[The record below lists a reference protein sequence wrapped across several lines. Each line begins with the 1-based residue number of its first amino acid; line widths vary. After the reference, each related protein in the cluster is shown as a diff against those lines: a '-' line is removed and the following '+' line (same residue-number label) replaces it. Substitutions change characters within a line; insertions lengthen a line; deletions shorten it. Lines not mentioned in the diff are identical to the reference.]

1 MANTSTIGD
10 FSSAAAAAADVAAAA
25 AAADSAAAA
34 AAVTAASADVAAAA
48 SAATEDTAAADAA
61 AAIVGAAAGN
71 QAVWK
76 RPNMRGSKCSING
89 YVRLGIVKT
98 IIVELSSVG
107 EDTIRE
113 FRESCLGHFIREE
126 WGGFVSNAAL
136 HALFSNEVVRP
147 DAQADEFWFRI
158 GRRLIRFSRFEYALV
173 TGMRFGDSDFDIH
186 GDDVHIEGSV
196 YDRYPILSSGGQML
210 DRIRD
215 RFATGY
221 FRQQSGDALKVA
233 KVLCVSYLLFGFDG
247 GKHIADR
254 WLWTLVE
261 DHTRWESFPWG
272 GYSYQ
277 ILVTYLR
284 EIPIEVPAGLD
295 PSYHFYGNIYAIMI
309 WACEAIPSLGSKCGN
324 ILGASFIQRPRCTR
338 WKLKKLCPVSFTT
351 FFDDQIDCFEVLV
364 PTPEEEEEPYMM
376 SISDEASERVQ
387 YIHRMPL
394 FKKGVVGR
402 GKGKGKGK
410 GRARDGD
417 SSGRERIVRQR
428 TSGPVISDSPYVI
441 AGRESSVEPHEH
453 VHTDPQRRS
462 SPIRGSH
469 QTASSSAR
477 GTEETAH
484 ITDLDTLFTQ
494 LRQYVDS
501 TAQQIYRYIDTTA
514 QETRRHI
521 DTTAEETRRRM
532 EELFATTQWPFR
544 DIGEFMS
551 SSPHDGSVPTGPRVA
566 QTESIPTADVQGL
579 DHRSLVTTVTPSI
592 IPPPPSLDH
601 QSSVPTVTP
610 SVIPAE
616 MLVTA
621 PEIVPKTRPSP
632 SSADLIPIAF
642 DYATVASRA
651 DTYYSPRM
659 QYRSYRPHSPYS
671 STVVRKRKDL
681 DEEAYCRWLDSDE
694 SVNVGAACGA
704 SASWF
709 LMLQDGSKLID
720 AEHLDAYMGILQF
733 DPAFVGVRWLDDWAH
748 QTVLVHTSFLATC
761 INVWNNRKRRKGS
774 SMIDSDDLTF
784 LVNHVHGLRPFWGD
798 HRPWWELREVLTIWN
813 TSPKSSSGHW
823 VLLRIHLE
831 ESIICMHDSLA
842 KEEQKTWLNL
852 RGRQATGLSRLIP
865 IVLREAG
872 FYERRLDITPVDSF
886 RVVAAIKD
894 EHYIQDDATSCGA
907 FAIRTLESLIQGSFS
922 HGKTETDIYAFRGRM
937 ARAIWR
943 FSDDADSV
951 VCDLTSLFIPVDDV
965 D

>member
-261 DHTRWESFPWG
+261 DQTRWESFPWG

-284 EIPIEVPAGLD
+284 EIPIEVPTGLD

-338 WKLKKLCPVSFTT
+338 WKLKKLGPVSFTT
-351 FFDDQIDCFEVLV
+351 FFDDQ
-364 PTPEEEEEPYMM
+364 EEEDP
-376 SISDEASERVQ
+376 
-387 YIHRMPL
+387 
-394 FKKGVVGR
+394 
-402 GKGKGKGK
+402 
-410 GRARDGD
+410 ARDGN

-813 TSPKSSSGHW
+813 TSPESSSGHW

-852 RGRQATGLSRLIP
+852 RGRQATRLSRLIP
-865 IVLREAG
+865 IVLRETG

-907 FAIRTLESLIQGSFS
+907 FAIRTLESLIQESFS

>member
-1 MANTSTIGD
+1 MANTSTIDD
-10 FSSAAAAAADVAAAA
+10 FSSAAAAAADTAAAA

-34 AAVTAASADVAAAA
+34 AAVTAASADAVAAA

-215 RFATGY
+215 RFATGD

-261 DHTRWESFPWG
+261 DQTRWESFPWG
-272 GYSYQ
+272 
-277 ILVTYLR
+277 I
-284 EIPIEVPAGLD
+284 
-295 PSYHFYGNIYAIMI
+295 FI

-338 WKLKKLCPVSFTT
+338 WKLKKLGPVAFTT

-376 SISDEASERVQ
+376 SIYDEASERVQ
-387 YIHRMPL
+387 YTHRMPL

-417 SSGRERIVRQR
+417 SSGREGIVRQR
-428 TSGPVISDSPYVI
+428 TSGPVLSDSPYVI

-501 TAQQIYRYIDTTA
+501 TSQQIYRYIDTTA

-521 DTTAEETRRRM
+521 DTTTEETRRR
-532 EELFATTQWPFR
+532 
-544 DIGEFMS
+544 
-551 SSPHDGSVPTGPRVA
+551 PRVA

-621 PEIVPKTRPSP
+621 PEIVPKTRPSS

-651 DTYYSPRM
+651 DTYYSHRM
-659 QYRSYRPHSPYS
+659 QYRSYRPHSPFS

-681 DEEAYCRWLDSDE
+681 DEEAYCRWLDSDD
-694 SVNVGAACGA
+694 VNVGAACGA

-784 LVNHVHGLRPFWGD
+784 LVNHVHGLRPFWSD
-798 HRPWWELREVLTIWN
+798 HRPWWELRGVLTIWN
-813 TSPKSSSGHW
+813 TSPESSSGHW

-831 ESIICMHDSLA
+831 DSIICMHDSLA
-842 KEEQKTWLNL
+842 KEEQKAWLNL
-852 RGRQATGLSRLIP
+852 RGRQSTGLSRLIP
-865 IVLREAG
+865 IILREAG
-872 FYERRLDITPVDSF
+872 FYERRLDITPIESF

>member
-1 MANTSTIGD
+1 MANTSTIDD
-10 FSSAAAAAADVAAAA
+10 FSSAAAAAADAAAA

-34 AAVTAASADVAAAA
+34 AAVTADSADATAAAA
-48 SAATEDTAAADAA
+48 SAATEDT
-61 AAIVGAAAGN
+61 AAAGN

-76 RPNMRGSKCSING
+76 RPNMRGSKCSVNG

-136 HALFSNEVVRP
+136 HALFSKEVVRP

-233 KVLCVSYLLFGFDG
+233 KLSM
-247 GKHIADR
+247 
-254 WLWTLVE
+254 
-261 DHTRWESFPWG
+261 G

-309 WACEAIPSLGSKCGN
+309 WACE
-324 ILGASFIQRPRCTR
+324 
-338 WKLKKLCPVSFTT
+338 
-351 FFDDQIDCFEVLV
+351 IDCFEVLV

-376 SISDEASERVQ
+376 SICDEASERVQ
-387 YIHRMPL
+387 YTHRMPL

-532 EELFATTQWPFR
+532 EELFAMTQWPFR

-659 QYRSYRPHSPYS
+659 QYRSCRPHSLFS

-704 SASWF
+704 SASWV

-733 DPAFVGVRWLDDWAH
+733 DPAFVGVRWLDDWAR
-748 QTVLVHTSFLATC
+748 QTVLVHTSFLTTC

-813 TSPKSSSGHW
+813 TSPESSSGHW

-831 ESIICMHDSLA
+831 DSIICMHDSLA
-842 KEEQKTWLNL
+842 KEEQKAWLNL
-852 RGRQATGLSRLIP
+852 RGRQSTGLSRLIP
-865 IVLREAG
+865 IILREAG

-937 ARAIWR
+937 ARVIWR

-951 VCDLTSLFIPVDDV
+951 VCDLTSLFIHVDDV

>member
-1 MANTSTIGD
+1 MANTSTIDD
-10 FSSAAAAAADVAAAA
+10 FSSAAASAADAS
-25 AAADSAAAA
+25 AADATDA
-34 AAVTAASADVAAAA
+34 AAVTAASADAADAA
-48 SAATEDTAAADAA
+48 SADAEDTAVADAA
-61 AAIVGAAAGN
+61 AAIVGVAAGN
-71 QAVWK
+71 RAVWK

-233 KVLCVSYLLFGFDG
+233 KVLCVCYLLFGFDG

-261 DHTRWESFPWG
+261 DQTRWESFPWG
-272 GYSYQ
+272 GY
-277 ILVTYLR
+277 
-284 EIPIEVPAGLD
+284 
-295 PSYHFYGNIYAIMI
+295 SYHFYGNIYAIMI
-309 WACEAIPSLGSKCGN
+309 WACEAIPSLDSKCGN

-338 WKLKKLCPVSFTT
+338 WKLKKLGPVAFTT
-351 FFDDQIDCFEVLV
+351 FFDDQMDCYEVLV

-376 SISDEASERVQ
+376 SICDEASEHVQ
-387 YIHRMPL
+387 YTHRMPL

-453 VHTDPQRRS
+453 VHTDAQRKS

-484 ITDLDTLFTQ
+484 IIDLDTLFTQ

-521 DTTAEETRRRM
+521 DTTAKYI
-532 EELFATTQWPFR
+532 
-544 DIGEFMS
+544 DEFMS
-551 SSPHDGSVPTGPRVA
+551 SSPHDGSVPTGPRFA
-566 QTESIPTADVQGL
+566 QTEIIPTADVQGL

-610 SVIPAE
+610 SVIPIE

-621 PEIVPKTRPSP
+621 PEIVPKSRPSS

-642 DYATVASRA
+642 DYAIVASRA
-651 DTYYSPRM
+651 DTYYSPRL
-659 QYRSYRPHSPYS
+659 QYRSYRPHSPFS
-671 STVVRKRKDL
+671 NTVVRKRKDL

-704 SASWF
+704 SVSWF
-709 LMLQDGSKLID
+709 LMIQDGSKLID
-720 AEHLDAYMGILQF
+720 AETL
-733 DPAFVGVRWLDDWAH
+733 
-748 QTVLVHTSFLATC
+748 LVHTSFLATC

-774 SMIDSDDLTF
+774 SIIDSDDLAF
-784 LVNHVHGLRPFWGD
+784 LVSHVHGLRPFWGD

-813 TSPKSSSGHW
+813 TSPESSSGHW

-831 ESIICMHDSLA
+831 ESVICMHDSLA
-842 KEEQKTWLNL
+842 QEQKAWLKL
-852 RGRQATGLSRLIP
+852 RDRQSTGLSHLIP
-865 IVLREAG
+865 IILREAG
-872 FYERRLDITPVDSF
+872 FYERRLDITPVESF
-886 RVVAAIKD
+886 RVVVAKKN
-894 EHYIQDDATSCGA
+894 ECYIQDDATSCGA

-943 FSDDADSV
+943 FSDDDDSV
-951 VCDLTSLFIPVDDV
+951 VCDLTSLFILVDDLN
-965 D
+965 

>member
-34 AAVTAASADVAAAA
+34 AAVTAASADAAAAA

-71 QAVWK
+71 Q
-76 RPNMRGSKCSING
+76 C
-89 YVRLGIVKT
+89 
-98 IIVELSSVG
+98 

-147 DAQADEFWFRI
+147 DAQTDEFWFRI
-158 GRRLIRFSRFEYALV
+158 GHRLIRFSRFEYALV

-233 KVLCVSYLLFGFDG
+233 KVLCVSYLLFGPDSLG
-247 GKHIADR
+247 E
-254 WLWTLVE
+254 L
-261 DHTRWESFPWG
+261 SMG

-338 WKLKKLCPVSFTT
+338 WKLKKLGPVSFTT

-364 PTPEEEEEPYMM
+364 STPEEEEEPYMM

-601 QSSVPTVTP
+601 QSSFPTVTP

-632 SSADLIPIAF
+632 SSADLTPIAF

-733 DPAFVGVRWLDDWAH
+733 DPAFVGVRWLDVWAH

-813 TSPKSSSGHW
+813 TSPESSSGHW

-842 KEEQKTWLNL
+842 KEEQKSWLNL

>member
-1 MANTSTIGD
+1 MANTSTIDD

-25 AAADSAAAA
+25 AAADAAAA
-34 AAVTAASADVAAAA
+34 TAASAD
-48 SAATEDTAAADAA
+48 AAADAA
-61 AAIVGAAAGN
+61 DAATAIVGAATGN

-76 RPNMRGSKCSING
+76 RPNMRGSKCPING
-89 YVRLGIVKT
+89 YVRLGIVTT

-126 WGGFVSNAAL
+126 WGGFVSNVAL

-158 GRRLIRFSRFEYALV
+158 GRRLIRFSRLEYALV

-233 KVLCVSYLLFGFDG
+233 KVGPDSMGELSM
-247 GKHIADR
+247 
-254 WLWTLVE
+254 
-261 DHTRWESFPWG
+261 G

-295 PSYHFYGNIYAIMI
+295 PSYHFYDNIYAIM
-309 WACEAIPSLGSKCGN
+309 AC
-324 ILGASFIQRPRCTR
+324 
-338 WKLKKLCPVSFTT
+338 
-351 FFDDQIDCFEVLV
+351 
-364 PTPEEEEEPYMM
+364 EEEEPYMM
-376 SISDEASERVQ
+376 SICDEASERVQ
-387 YIHRMPL
+387 YTHRMPL
-394 FKKGVVGR
+394 LKKGVVGR
-402 GKGKGKGK
+402 GKGKGNGK

-428 TSGPVISDSPYVI
+428 TS
-441 AGRESSVEPHEH
+441 EPHEH
-453 VHTDPQRRS
+453 VHTDAQRRS

-469 QTASSSAR
+469 QTASSSSR

-494 LRQYVDS
+494 LHQYVDS

-521 DTTAEETRRRM
+521 DTT
-532 EELFATTQWPFR
+532 
-544 DIGEFMS
+544 FMS
-551 SSPHDGSVPTGPRVA
+551 SSPHDGSVLTGPRVA

-621 PEIVPKTRPSP
+621 PEIVPKTRPS
-632 SSADLIPIAF
+632 SFSTDLIPIAF
-642 DYATVASRA
+642 DYAT
-651 DTYYSPRM
+651 
-659 QYRSYRPHSPYS
+659 
-671 STVVRKRKDL
+671 DL

-733 DPAFVGVRWLDDWAH
+733 DPVFVGVRWLDDWAH

-761 INVWNNRKRRKGS
+761 INVWNNRKSRKGS
-774 SMIDSDDLTF
+774 SMIDSDDLAF
-784 LVNHVHGLRPFWGD
+784 LVSHVHGLRPFWGD

-813 TSPKSSSGHW
+813 TSPESSSGHW

-831 ESIICMHDSLA
+831 ESVICMHDSLA
-842 KEEQKTWLNL
+842 QEQKAWLKL
-852 RGRQATGLSRLIP
+852 RGRQSTGLSRLIP
-865 IVLREAG
+865 IILREAG
-872 FYERRLDITPVDSF
+872 FYERRLDITPVESF
-886 RVVAAIKD
+886 RVVVAK
-894 EHYIQDDATSCGA
+894 
-907 FAIRTLESLIQGSFS
+907 
-922 HGKTETDIYAFRGRM
+922 KMNVIYMMTRPLVVRLLYGR
-937 ARAIWR
+937 
-943 FSDDADSV
+943 
-951 VCDLTSLFIPVDDV
+951 
-965 D
+965 

>member
-1 MANTSTIGD
+1 MATTSSNMSGSPIAD
-10 FSSAAAAAADVAAAA
+10 AESSAVAATAAAAVAVAAAA
-25 AAADSAAAA
+25 AAYAAAAATATADAESAAAA
-34 AAVTAASADVAAAA
+34 ATAASADAVADAADAA
-48 SAATEDTAAADAA
+48 SAAAEDTANADAA
-61 AAIVGAAAGN
+61 AAIAGAAAGN

-113 FRESCLGHFIREE
+113 
-126 WGGFVSNAAL
+126 
-136 HALFSNEVVRP
+136 
-147 DAQADEFWFRI
+147 
-158 GRRLIRFSRFEYALV
+158 
-173 TGMRFGDSDFDIH
+173 
-186 GDDVHIEGSV
+186 
-196 YDRYPILSSGGQML
+196 
-210 DRIRD
+210 
-215 RFATGY
+215 
-221 FRQQSGDALKVA
+221 QQSGDALKVA
-233 KVLCVSYLLFGFDG
+233 KVGPDSMGELSMG
-247 GKHIADR
+247 GH
-254 WLWTLVE
+254 
-261 DHTRWESFPWG
+261 
-272 GYSYQ
+272 SYQ

-284 EIPIEVPAGLD
+284 EIPIEVPVGLD

-338 WKLKKLCPVSFTT
+338 WKLKKLGPVAFTT
-351 FFDDQIDCFEVLV
+351 FFDDQIDSCALYTQDAPIQEGG
-364 PTPEEEEEPYMM
+364 
-376 SISDEASERVQ
+376 
-387 YIHRMPL
+387 H
-394 FKKGVVGR
+394 GG

-428 TSGPVISDSPYVI
+428 TSSPVISDPPYFI

-453 VHTDPQRRS
+453 VHIDAQRRS

-544 DIGEFMS
+544 DIDEFMR

-566 QTESIPTADVQGL
+566 QTESIPTDDVQGL

-601 QSSVPTVTP
+601 QSSVPTITP

-621 PEIVPKTRPSP
+621 PEIVPKTRPSS

-651 DTYYSPRM
+651 DTYYSPRL
-659 QYRSYRPHSPYS
+659 QYRSYRPHSPFS

-709 LMLQDGSKLID
+709 LMLHDGSKLID

-733 DPAFVGVRWLDDWAH
+733 DPAFFGVRWLDDWAH
-748 QTVLVHTSFLATC
+748 QTALVHTSFLATC
-761 INVWNNRKRRKGS
+761 INVWNNRKRRKGL
-774 SMIDSDDLTF
+774 SMIDSDDLAF
-784 LVNHVHGLRPFWGD
+784 LVSHVHGLRPFWGD
-798 HRPWWELREVLTIWN
+798 HRPWWELRVD
-813 TSPKSSSGHW
+813 
-823 VLLRIHLE
+823 HLE
-831 ESIICMHDSLA
+831 YVS
-842 KEEQKTWLNL
+842 
-852 RGRQATGLSRLIP
+852 
-865 IVLREAG
+865 IVLVRTLG
-872 FYERRLDITPVDSF
+872 SSPHSF
-886 RVVAAIKD
+886 RGECHLHARFFGAGTKGMVEVKRSTINGIVSFDSYHSTGVVIAKKD
-894 EHYIQDDATSCGA
+894 ECYIQDDATSCGA

-965 D
+965 H

>member
-1 MANTSTIGD
+1 MANTSTIDD
-10 FSSAAAAAADVAAAA
+10 FSYAAVAAVDAVAAAAAADPAAAA
-25 AAADSAAAA
+25 T
-34 AAVTAASADVAAAA
+34 AVTAASADAAAAA
-48 SAATEDTAAADAA
+48 SAATEETAAADAA

-71 QAVWK
+71 Q
-76 RPNMRGSKCSING
+76 
-89 YVRLGIVKT
+89 
-98 IIVELSSVG
+98 LSSVG

-158 GRRLIRFSRFEYALV
+158 GRQLIRFSRFEYALV

-233 KVLCVSYLLFGFDG
+233 KVLCVSYLLFGPDSLG
-247 GKHIADR
+247 E
-254 WLWTLVE
+254 L
-261 DHTRWESFPWG
+261 SMG

-295 PSYHFYGNIYAIMI
+295 PSYHFYGNIYAIM
-309 WACEAIPSLGSKCGN
+309 AIPSLGSKCGN

-338 WKLKKLCPVSFTT
+338 WKLKKLGPVAFTT

-364 PTPEEEEEPYMM
+364 PTPEEEGEPYMM
-376 SISDEASERVQ
+376 SICDEASERVQ
-387 YIHRMPL
+387 YTHMMPL

-402 GKGKGKGK
+402 RKGKGKGK

-441 AGRESSVEPHEH
+441 VGRESSVEPHEH

-521 DTTAEETRRRM
+521 DTTAEQSRRRM

-566 QTESIPTADVQGL
+566 QTKSIPTADVQGL

-592 IPPPPSLDH
+592 IPPPSSLDH
-601 QSSVPTVTP
+601 HSSVPTVTP

-621 PEIVPKTRPSP
+621 PEIVPKTQPSS

-659 QYRSYRPHSPYS
+659 QYRSYRPHSPFS

-704 SASWF
+704 GASWF

-813 TSPKSSSGHW
+813 TSPESSSGNW

-831 ESIICMHDSLA
+831 DSIICMHDSLA
-842 KEEQKTWLNL
+842 KEEQKAWLNL
-852 RGRQATGLSRLIP
+852 RGRQSTGLSRLIP
-865 IVLREAG
+865 IILREAG
-872 FYERRLDITPVDSF
+872 FYERRLDITPVESF

-951 VCDLTSLFIPVDDV
+951 VCDLTSLFIPLDDV

>member
-1 MANTSTIGD
+1 MANTSTIDD
-10 FSSAAAAAADVAAAA
+10 FSSAAAAATDAAAA
-25 AAADSAAAA
+25 AASADSAAAA
-34 AAVTAASADVAAAA
+34 AAVTAASADAAAAA
-48 SAATEDTAAADAA
+48 SAATEDIAAADAA

-147 DAQADEFWFRI
+147 DAKADEFWFKI

-233 KVLCVSYLLFGFDG
+233 KLSM
-247 GKHIADR
+247 
-254 WLWTLVE
+254 
-261 DHTRWESFPWG
+261 G

-338 WKLKKLCPVSFTT
+338 WKLKKLGPIAFTT

-376 SISDEASERVQ
+376 FICDEASERVQ
-387 YIHRMPL
+387 YTHKIPL

-477 GTEETAH
+477 GTEETVH

-521 DTTAEETRRRM
+521 DTTDEETRRRM
-532 EELFATTQWPFR
+532 E
-544 DIGEFMS
+544 D
-551 SSPHDGSVPTGPRVA
+551 SPHDGSVPTGPRVA

-621 PEIVPKTRPSP
+621 PEIVPKTRPSS

-659 QYRSYRPHSPYS
+659 QYRSYRPHSPFS

-694 SVNVGAACGA
+694 S
-704 SASWF
+704 
-709 LMLQDGSKLID
+709 
-720 AEHLDAYMGILQF
+720 HLDAYMGILQF

-798 HRPWWELREVLTIWN
+798 HRPWWELRVDHLEYVSRVLVRTLG
-813 TSPKSSSGHW
+813 SSSH
-823 VLLRIHLE
+823 
-831 ESIICMHDSLA
+831 
-842 KEEQKTWLNL
+842 
-852 RGRQATGLSRLIP
+852 
-865 IVLREAG
+865 
-872 FYERRLDITPVDSF
+872 SF
-886 RVVAAIKD
+886 RGQYHLHARFFGEGGTKGMVEFKRSTVNMIV
-894 EHYIQDDATSCGA
+894 
-907 FAIRTLESLIQGSFS
+907 SF
-922 HGKTETDIYAFRGRM
+922 
-937 ARAIWR
+937 
-943 FSDDADSV
+943 DSYHTTGGWI
-951 VCDLTSLFIPVDDV
+951 L
-965 D
+965 

>member
-1 MANTSTIGD
+1 MATTSSNLSGSPIAD
-10 FSSAAAAAADVAAAA
+10 AESSAVAATAAAA
-25 AAADSAAAA
+25 AAAAVDAESVAAAA
-34 AAVTAASADVAAAA
+34 TAASADTAVDAAAAA
-48 SAATEDTAAADAA
+48 SAAAEDTADADAADAIA
-61 AAIVGAAAGN
+61 GAVAGN

-89 YVRLGIVKT
+89 YVRLGIIKT

-126 WGGFVSNAAL
+126 WGGFVSNATL

-173 TGMRFGDSDFDIH
+173 TGMRCGDYDFDIH
-186 GDDVHIEGSV
+186 GDDVHIEGSM
-196 YDRYPILSSGGQML
+196 YDRYPILSSGGLML

-233 KVLCVSYLLFGFDG
+233 KVLCVCYLLFGFDG
-247 GKHIADR
+247 GKHIVDR
-254 WLWTLVE
+254 WLWTL
-261 DHTRWESFPWG
+261 
-272 GYSYQ
+272 

-284 EIPIEVPAGLD
+284 EIPTEVPAGLD
-295 PSYHFYGNIYAIMI
+295 PSYHFYGNIYAIVI
-309 WACEAIPSLGSKCGN
+309 WSCEAIPSLGSKCGT

-338 WKLKKLCPVSFTT
+338 WKLKKLGPVAFTT
-351 FFDDQIDCFEVLV
+351 FFDDQIDYFEVLS

-376 SISDEASERVQ
+376 SICDEASERVR
-387 YIHRMPL
+387 YTHRMPL
-394 FKKGVVGR
+394 CKKGVVGR
-402 GKGKGKGK
+402 GRGKGK
-410 GRARDGD
+410 GRARDSD

-428 TSGPVISDSPYVI
+428 TSGPVISDPPYFI

-453 VHTDPQRRS
+453 VHTDAQRRS

-477 GTEETAH
+477 GTEETTH

-532 EELFATTQWPFR
+532 ELFATTQWPFR
-544 DIGEFMS
+544 DIDEFMS
-551 SSPHDGSVPTGPRVA
+551 SSPHDGSVPTGSRVA
-566 QTESIPTADVQGL
+566 QTESIPTADVDIPSSPIECQIDRVPSQSRALVPVERTLSLEHHSSVPIVTSSVIPSPPSL

-592 IPPPPSLDH
+592 IPPPLSLDH

-610 SVIPAE
+610 SVIPVE

-621 PEIVPKTRPSP
+621 PEIVPKTRPSS
-632 SSADLIPIAF
+632 SSADLIPIPF

-651 DTYYSPRM
+651 DTYYSPRL
-659 QYRSYRPHSPYS
+659 QYRSYRPHSPFS

-694 SVNVGAACGA
+694 S
-704 SASWF
+704 
-709 LMLQDGSKLID
+709 
-720 AEHLDAYMGILQF
+720 HLDAYMGILQF
-733 DPAFVGVRWLDDWAH
+733 DPTFVGVRWLDDWAH
-748 QTVLVHTSFLATC
+748 QTVLVHMSFLATF

-774 SMIDSDDLTF
+774 SMIDSDDLAF
-784 LVNHVHGLRPFWGD
+784 LVSHVHGLRPFWGD
-798 HRPWWELREVLTIWN
+798 HRPWWELREV
-813 TSPKSSSGHW
+813 SSFGHW

-831 ESIICMHDSLA
+831 ESVICMHDSLA
-842 KEEQKTWLNL
+842 QEQKAWLKL
-852 RGRQATGLSRLIP
+852 RDRQSTGLSRLIP
-865 IVLREAG
+865 IILWEAG
-872 FYERRLDITPVDSF
+872 FYERRLDITPVESF
-886 RVVAAIKD
+886 RVVIAKKD
-894 EHYIQDDATSCGA
+894 ECYIQDDATSCGA

-943 FSDDADSV
+943 FSDDFDSV
-951 VCDLTSLFIPVDDV
+951 VCDLTSLFILVDNV
-965 D
+965 H

>member
-1 MANTSTIGD
+1 MANTSTIDD
-10 FSSAAAAAADVAAAA
+10 FSSAAAAAADFAAAV
-25 AAADSAAAA
+25 
-34 AAVTAASADVAAAA
+34 AVTAASADAVAAA

-89 YVRLGIVKT
+89 YVILGIVKT

-126 WGGFVSNAAL
+126 WGGFVFNAAL

-147 DAQADEFWFRI
+147 DAQVDEFWFRI

-196 YDRYPILSSGGQML
+196 YDRYPILNSGGQML

-261 DHTRWESFPWG
+261 DQTRWESFPWG

-324 ILGASFIQRPRCTR
+324 ILGASFIQRP
-338 WKLKKLCPVSFTT
+338 
-351 FFDDQIDCFEVLV
+351 Q
-364 PTPEEEEEPYMM
+364 EEEEPYMM
-376 SISDEASERVQ
+376 SICDEASERVQ
-387 YIHRMPL
+387 YTHRMPL

-402 GKGKGKGK
+402 GKGKGKGKGK

-469 QTASSSAR
+469 QTASSS
-477 GTEETAH
+477 
-484 ITDLDTLFTQ
+484 
-494 LRQYVDS
+494 
-501 TAQQIYRYIDTTA
+501 QIYRYIDTTA

-521 DTTAEETRRRM
+521 DTTAEESRRRM

-601 QSSVPTVTP
+601 HSSVPTVTP

-621 PEIVPKTRPSP
+621 PEIVPKTRPSS

-659 QYRSYRPHSPYS
+659 QYRSYRPHSPFS

-694 SVNVGAACGA
+694 GVNVGAACGA
-704 SASWF
+704 GASWF

-774 SMIDSDDLTF
+774 SMVDSDDLTF

-813 TSPKSSSGHW
+813 TSPESSSGHW

-831 ESIICMHDSLA
+831 DSIICMHDSLA
-842 KEEQKTWLNL
+842 KEEQKAWLNL
-852 RGRQATGLSRLIP
+852 RGRQSTRLSRLIL
-865 IVLREAG
+865 IILREAG
-872 FYERRLDITPVDSF
+872 FYERRLDITPVESF

-907 FAIRTLESLIQGSFS
+907 FAIRTLESLIQGFFS

>member
-34 AAVTAASADVAAAA
+34 AAVTAASADAAAAA

-261 DHTRWESFPWG
+261 DQTRWESFPWG

-338 WKLKKLCPVSFTT
+338 WKLKKLGPVSFTT

-813 TSPKSSSGHW
+813 TSPESSSGHW

-852 RGRQATGLSRLIP
+852 RGRL
-865 IVLREAG
+865 
-872 FYERRLDITPVDSF
+872 
-886 RVVAAIKD
+886 
-894 EHYIQDDATSCGA
+894 
-907 FAIRTLESLIQGSFS
+907 
-922 HGKTETDIYAFRGRM
+922 
-937 ARAIWR
+937 
-943 FSDDADSV
+943 
-951 VCDLTSLFIPVDDV
+951 
-965 D
+965 

>member
-10 FSSAAAAAADVAAAA
+10 FSSAAAAAADAVAAA

-34 AAVTAASADVAAAA
+34 AAVTAASADAAAA
-48 SAATEDTAAADAA
+48 AAAATEDTAAADAA

-158 GRRLIRFSRFEYALV
+158 GHRLIRFSRFEYALV

-261 DHTRWESFPWG
+261 DQTRWESFPWG

-338 WKLKKLCPVSFTT
+338 WKLKKLGPVAFTT

-376 SISDEASERVQ
+376 SICDEASERVQ
-387 YIHRMPL
+387 YTHRMPL

-410 GRARDGD
+410 GRTRDGD

-453 VHTDPQRRS
+453 VHTDPQCRS

-494 LRQYVDS
+494 LRQY
-501 TAQQIYRYIDTTA
+501 
-514 QETRRHI
+514 
-521 DTTAEETRRRM
+521 
-532 EELFATTQWPFR
+532 WPFR

-601 QSSVPTVTP
+601 HSSVPTVTP

-621 PEIVPKTRPSP
+621 PEIVPKTRPS
-632 SSADLIPIAF
+632 SSSVDLIPIAF

-651 DTYYSPRM
+651 DRG
-659 QYRSYRPHSPYS
+659 
-671 STVVRKRKDL
+671 
-681 DEEAYCRWLDSDE
+681 ENGSD
-694 SVNVGAACGA
+694 
-704 SASWF
+704 
-709 LMLQDGSKLID
+709 
-720 AEHLDAYMGILQF
+720 
-733 DPAFVGVRWLDDWAH
+733 
-748 QTVLVHTSFLATC
+748 
-761 INVWNNRKRRKGS
+761 
-774 SMIDSDDLTF
+774 
-784 LVNHVHGLRPFWGD
+784 
-798 HRPWWELREVLTIWN
+798 
-813 TSPKSSSGHW
+813 
-823 VLLRIHLE
+823 
-831 ESIICMHDSLA
+831 
-842 KEEQKTWLNL
+842 
-852 RGRQATGLSRLIP
+852 TG
-865 IVLREAG
+865 G
-872 FYERRLDITPVDSF
+872 
-886 RVVAAIKD
+886 
-894 EHYIQDDATSCGA
+894 
-907 FAIRTLESLIQGSFS
+907 
-922 HGKTETDIYAFRGRM
+922 
-937 ARAIWR
+937 
-943 FSDDADSV
+943 
-951 VCDLTSLFIPVDDV
+951 
-965 D
+965 

>member
-1 MANTSTIGD
+1 MANTSTIDD
-10 FSSAAAAAADVAAAA
+10 FSSATAAAADAAAA

-34 AAVTAASADVAAAA
+34 AAVTAASADATADAADAA
-48 SAATEDTAAADAA
+48 SAATEDT
-61 AAIVGAAAGN
+61 AAAGN

-89 YVRLGIVKT
+89 YVRLRTVKT

-247 GKHIADR
+247 EKHNADR

-261 DHTRWESFPWG
+261 DQTRWESFPWG

-338 WKLKKLCPVSFTT
+338 WKLKKLGPVAFTT

-376 SISDEASERVQ
+376 SICDEASERVQ
-387 YIHRMPL
+387 YTHRMPL

-521 DTTAEETRRRM
+521 DTT
-532 EELFATTQWPFR
+532 
-544 DIGEFMS
+544 FMS

-566 QTESIPTADVQGL
+566 QAESIPTADVQGL

-610 SVIPAE
+610 SVILAE

-659 QYRSYRPHSPYS
+659 QYRSYRPHSPFS

-694 SVNVGAACGA
+694 MS
-704 SASWF
+704 
-709 LMLQDGSKLID
+709 MLVLHAELVPPGFDATGWIQID
-720 AEHLDAYMGILQF
+720 RCRNAYMGILQF
-733 DPAFVGVRWLDDWAH
+733 DPAFVGVRWLDDWAR
-748 QTVLVHTSFLATC
+748 QIVLVHTSFLATC

-798 HRPWWELREVLTIWN
+798 HRPWWELREVLTS
-813 TSPKSSSGHW
+813 TSGSSSSG
-823 VLLRIHLE
+823 VGTSIAIVFNGSGD
-831 ESIICMHDSLA
+831 SIICMHDSLA
-842 KEEQKTWLNL
+842 KEEQKAWLNL
-852 RGRQATGLSRLIP
+852 RGRQSTGLSRLIP
-865 IVLREAG
+865 IILREAG

>member
-34 AAVTAASADVAAAA
+34 AAVTAASADAAAAA

-76 RPNMRGSKCSING
+76 
-89 YVRLGIVKT
+89 
-98 IIVELSSVG
+98 SSVG

-147 DAQADEFWFRI
+147 DAQTDEFWFRI
-158 GRRLIRFSRFEYALV
+158 GHRLIRFSRFEYALV

-210 DRIRD
+210 DRICD

-221 FRQQSGDALKVA
+221 FRQQSGDTLKVA

-261 DHTRWESFPWG
+261 DQTRWESFPWG

-338 WKLKKLCPVSFTT
+338 WKLKKLGPVSFTT

-364 PTPEEEEEPYMM
+364 PTPEEEPYMM

-477 GTEETAH
+477 
-484 ITDLDTLFTQ
+484 
-494 LRQYVDS
+494 
-501 TAQQIYRYIDTTA
+501 A

-601 QSSVPTVTP
+601 QSSFPTVTP

-621 PEIVPKTRPSP
+621 PEIVPKTRPSH
-632 SSADLIPIAF
+632 SSADLTPIAF

-733 DPAFVGVRWLDDWAH
+733 DPAFVGVRWLDVWAH

-813 TSPKSSSGHW
+813 TSPESSSGHW

-842 KEEQKTWLNL
+842 KEEQKSWLNL

-872 FYERRLDITPVDSF
+872 FYERRLDISPVDSF

>member
-1 MANTSTIGD
+1 MANTSTIDD

-25 AAADSAAAA
+25 AVAESAAAA
-34 AAVTAASADVAAAA
+34 AAVTAASADAAAAA

-158 GRRLIRFSRFEYALV
+158 GHRLIRFSRFEYALV

-233 KVLCVSYLLFGFDG
+233 KGPDSLGELSM
-247 GKHIADR
+247 
-254 WLWTLVE
+254 
-261 DHTRWESFPWG
+261 G

-338 WKLKKLCPVSFTT
+338 WKLKKLGPVAFTT

-376 SISDEASERVQ
+376 SICDEASERVQ
-387 YIHRMPL
+387 YTHRMPL

-410 GRARDGD
+410 GKGRLVMVILLAESVSFG
-417 SSGRERIVRQR
+417 SGHL
-428 TSGPVISDSPYVI
+428 
-441 AGRESSVEPHEH
+441 PHEH

-494 LRQYVDS
+494 LHQYIDS

-521 DTTAEETRRRM
+521 DTTAEESRRRM

-551 SSPHDGSVPTGPRVA
+551 SSPHDGSVPTGPRVT

-601 QSSVPTVTP
+601 HSSVPTVTP

-621 PEIVPKTRPSP
+621 PEIVPKTRPSS

-659 QYRSYRPHSPYS
+659 QYRSYRPHSPFS

-704 SASWF
+704 GASWF

-798 HRPWWELREVLTIWN
+798 HRPWWELRVD
-813 TSPKSSSGHW
+813 
-823 VLLRIHLE
+823 HLE
-831 ESIICMHDSLA
+831 YV
-842 KEEQKTWLNL
+842 
-852 RGRQATGLSRLIP
+852 SR
-865 IVLREAG
+865 VLVRTLG
-872 FYERRLDITPVDSF
+872 SSPHSF
-886 RVVAAIKD
+886 RGQYHLHARFFGEGGTKGMVEFKRSTVNMIVSVVAAIKD

>member
-1 MANTSTIGD
+1 MANTSTIDD
-10 FSSAAAAAADVAAAA
+10 FSSAAAAAADAADAAVAADAADATA
-25 AAADSAAAA
+25 AAADAADAAAA
-34 AAVTAASADVAAAA
+34 TAASADAADA
-48 SAATEDTAAADAA
+48 EDTAVTDAVA

-136 HALFSNEVVRP
+136 HALFSNE
-147 DAQADEFWFRI
+147 
-158 GRRLIRFSRFEYALV
+158 YALV

-233 KVLCVSYLLFGFDG
+233 KVLC
-247 GKHIADR
+247 
-254 WLWTLVE
+254 
-261 DHTRWESFPWG
+261 
-272 GYSYQ
+272 
-277 ILVTYLR
+277 
-284 EIPIEVPAGLD
+284 IPIE
-295 PSYHFYGNIYAIMI
+295 I
-309 WACEAIPSLGSKCGN
+309 WACETIPSLGSKCGN

-338 WKLKKLCPVSFTT
+338 WKLKKLGPVAFTT

-364 PTPEEEEEPYMM
+364 PTPEEEEPYMM
-376 SISDEASERVQ
+376 SICDEASERVQ
-387 YIHRMPL
+387 YTHRMPL

-441 AGRESSVEPHEH
+441 TGRESSVDPHEH
-453 VHTDPQRRS
+453 VHTDAQCRS

-484 ITDLDTLFTQ
+484 ITDLDTLFIQ
-494 LRQYVDS
+494 FRQYVDS
-501 TAQQIYRYIDTTA
+501 TAQQIYQYIDTTA

-544 DIGEFMS
+544 DIDEFMS

-566 QTESIPTADVQGL
+566 QTESILTADVQGL

-610 SVIPAE
+610 SIIPAE

-621 PEIVPKTRPSP
+621 PEIVPKTRPP
-632 SSADLIPIAF
+632 SSSTDLIPIAF

-651 DTYYSPRM
+651 DTYYSPRL
-659 QYRSYRPHSPYS
+659 QYRSYRPHSPFS
-671 STVVRKRKDL
+671 STIVRKRNDL

-694 SVNVGAACGA
+694 S
-704 SASWF
+704 
-709 LMLQDGSKLID
+709 DGSKLID

-761 INVWNNRKRRKGS
+761 INVWNNRKSRKGS
-774 SMIDSDDLTF
+774 SMIDSDDLAF
-784 LVNHVHGLRPFWGD
+784 LVSHVHGLRPFWGD

-813 TSPKSSSGHW
+813 TSPESSSGHW

-831 ESIICMHDSLA
+831 ESVICMHDFLA
-842 KEEQKTWLNL
+842 QEQKAWLKL
-852 RGRQATGLSRLIP
+852 RGRQSTGLSRLIP
-865 IVLREAG
+865 IILREAG
-872 FYERRLDITPVDSF
+872 FYERRLDITLVESF
-886 RVVAAIKD
+886 RVVVAKKN
-894 EHYIQDDATSCGA
+894 ECYIQDDATSCGA
-907 FAIRTLESLIQGSFS
+907 FAIRMLESLIQGSFS

-937 ARAIWR
+937 TRAIWR

-965 D
+965 H

>member
-1 MANTSTIGD
+1 
-10 FSSAAAAAADVAAAA
+10 
-25 AAADSAAAA
+25 
-34 AAVTAASADVAAAA
+34 
-48 SAATEDTAAADAA
+48 
-61 AAIVGAAAGN
+61 
-71 QAVWK
+71 
-76 RPNMRGSKCSING
+76 MRGSKCSING

-147 DAQADEFWFRI
+147 DAHADEFWFRI

-215 RFATGY
+215 RFATRY

-233 KVLCVSYLLFGFDG
+233 KVYC
-247 GKHIADR
+247 
-254 WLWTLVE
+254 
-261 DHTRWESFPWG
+261 
-272 GYSYQ
+272 
-277 ILVTYLR
+277 
-284 EIPIEVPAGLD
+284 
-295 PSYHFYGNIYAIMI
+295 YHFYGNIYAIMI

-338 WKLKKLCPVSFTT
+338 WKLKKLGPVAFTT
-351 FFDDQIDCFEVLV
+351 FFDDQIDCFEVLS
-364 PTPEEEEEPYMM
+364 PTLEEEEEPCMM
-376 SISDEASERVQ
+376 SICDEASERVQ
-387 YIHRMPL
+387 YTHRMPL

-428 TSGPVISDSPYVI
+428 KSGPVISDPPYFI
-441 AGRESSVEPHEH
+441 AERESSVEPHEH
-453 VHTDPQRRS
+453 VHIDAQRRS

-469 QTASSSAR
+469 QTASSLAR

-494 LRQYVDS
+494 LRHYVDS

-514 QETRRHI
+514 QKTRRHI

-544 DIGEFMS
+544 DIDEFMR

-566 QTESIPTADVQGL
+566 QTESIPTADMQGL

-621 PEIVPKTRPSP
+621 PEIVPKTRPSS
-632 SSADLIPIAF
+632 SSADLIPIAL

-651 DTYYSPRM
+651 DTYYSPRL
-659 QYRSYRPHSPYS
+659 QYRSYRPHSPFS

-694 SVNVGAACGA
+694 SVNVGVACGA

-774 SMIDSDDLTF
+774 SMIDSDDLAF
-784 LVNHVHGLRPFWGD
+784 LVSHVHGLRPFWDD
-798 HRPWWELREVLTIWN
+798 HRPWWELRVD
-813 TSPKSSSGHW
+813 
-823 VLLRIHLE
+823 HLE
-831 ESIICMHDSLA
+831 YV
-842 KEEQKTWLNL
+842 
-852 RGRQATGLSRLIP
+852 SR
-865 IVLREAG
+865 VLVRTLG
-872 FYERRLDITPVDSF
+872 SSPHSF
-886 RVVAAIKD
+886 RGECHLHARFF
-894 EHYIQDDATSCGA
+894 GA
-907 FAIRTLESLIQGSFS
+907 GTKGMVEVKRSTVNGIVSFDPYHS
-922 HGKTETDIYAFRGRM
+922 TGGWI
-937 ARAIWR
+937 
-943 FSDDADSV
+943 
-951 VCDLTSLFIPVDDV
+951 L
-965 D
+965 

>member
-1 MANTSTIGD
+1 MG
-10 FSSAAAAAADVAAAA
+10 
-25 AAADSAAAA
+25 
-34 AAVTAASADVAAAA
+34 
-48 SAATEDTAAADAA
+48 
-61 AAIVGAAAGN
+61 
-71 QAVWK
+71 
-76 RPNMRGSKCSING
+76 
-89 YVRLGIVKT
+89 
-98 IIVELSSVG
+98 ELS
-107 EDTIRE
+107 
-113 FRESCLGHFIREE
+113 
-126 WGGFVSNAAL
+126 
-136 HALFSNEVVRP
+136 
-147 DAQADEFWFRI
+147 
-158 GRRLIRFSRFEYALV
+158 
-173 TGMRFGDSDFDIH
+173 M
-186 GDDVHIEGSV
+186 
-196 YDRYPILSSGGQML
+196 
-210 DRIRD
+210 
-215 RFATGY
+215 
-221 FRQQSGDALKVA
+221 
-233 KVLCVSYLLFGFDG
+233 
-247 GKHIADR
+247 
-254 WLWTLVE
+254 
-261 DHTRWESFPWG
+261 G

-277 ILVTYLR
+277 ILLTYLR

-295 PSYHFYGNIYAIMI
+295 PSYRFYGNIYAIMI

-338 WKLKKLCPVSFTT
+338 WKLKKLGPVSFTT
-351 FFDDQIDCFEVLV
+351 FFDDQMDCFEVLV

-376 SISDEASERVQ
+376 SICDEASERVQ
-387 YIHRMPL
+387 YSHRMPL
-394 FKKGVVGR
+394 FKKVVVGR

-417 SSGRERIVRQR
+417 SSGRERIVRPR

-441 AGRESSVEPHEH
+441 VGRESSVEPHEH
-453 VHTDPQRRS
+453 VHTDAQRRS

-544 DIGEFMS
+544 DIDEFMS

-566 QTESIPTADVQGL
+566 QTESILTADVQGL

-610 SVIPAE
+610 SVVPVE

-621 PEIVPKTRPSP
+621 SEIVPKSRPSS
-632 SSADLIPIAF
+632 SSADLIHIAF

-651 DTYYSPRM
+651 DTYYSPRL
-659 QYRSYRPHSPYS
+659 QYRSYRPHSPFS

-681 DEEAYCRWLDSDE
+681 DEESYCRWLDSDE
-694 SVNVGAACGA
+694 SINVGAACGA

-720 AEHLDAYMGILQF
+720 AEHLDVYMEILQF

-761 INVWNNRKRRKGS
+761 INVWNNRKRRKGL
-774 SMIDSDDLTF
+774 SMIDSDDLVF
-784 LVNHVHGLRPFWGD
+784 LVSHVHGLRPFWGN
-798 HRPWWELREVLTIWN
+798 HRLWWELREVLTIWN
-813 TSPKSSSGHW
+813 TSPESSSGHW
-823 VLLRIHLE
+823 VILCIHLE
-831 ESIICMHDSLA
+831 ESIICMHDPLA
-842 KEEQKTWLNL
+842 QEQKAWLKV
-852 RGRQATGLSRLIP
+852 RGRQSTGLSHLIP
-865 IVLREAG
+865 IILREVG
-872 FYERRLDITPVDSF
+872 FYERRLDITPVETF
-886 RVVAAIKD
+886 RVVVAKKD
-894 EHYIQDDATSCGA
+894 ECYIQDDATSCGA
-907 FAIRTLESLIQGSFS
+907 FAIRALESLIQGSFS
-922 HGKTETDIYAFRGRM
+922 HGKIETNIYAFRGRM

-943 FSDDADSV
+943 FGDAADSV
-951 VCDLTSLFIPVDDV
+951 VCDLTSLFIPVDDLH
-965 D
+965 

>member
-34 AAVTAASADVAAAA
+34 AAVTVASADAAAAA

-136 HALFSNEVVRP
+136 HALFSNE
-147 DAQADEFWFRI
+147 
-158 GRRLIRFSRFEYALV
+158 YALV

-196 YDRYPILSSGGQML
+196 YDRYPILSSG
-210 DRIRD
+210 
-215 RFATGY
+215 
-221 FRQQSGDALKVA
+221 
-233 KVLCVSYLLFGFDG
+233 
-247 GKHIADR
+247 KHIADR

-261 DHTRWESFPWG
+261 DQTRWESFPWG

-324 ILGASFIQRPRCTR
+324 IFGASFIQRPRCTR
-338 WKLKKLCPVSFTT
+338 WKLKKLGPVSFTT

-551 SSPHDGSVPTGPRVA
+551 SSLHDGSVPTGPRVA

-642 DYATVASRA
+642 DYATVASRS

-694 SVNVGAACGA
+694 S
-704 SASWF
+704 
-709 LMLQDGSKLID
+709 DGSKLID

-813 TSPKSSSGHW
+813 TSPESSSGHW

>member
-34 AAVTAASADVAAAA
+34 AAVTAASADAAAAA

-147 DAQADEFWFRI
+147 DAQTDEFWFRI
-158 GRRLIRFSRFEYALV
+158 GHRLIRFSRFEYALV

-233 KVLCVSYLLFGFDG
+233 K
-247 GKHIADR
+247 
-254 WLWTLVE
+254 T
-261 DHTRWESFPWG
+261 P
-272 GYSYQ
+272 
-277 ILVTYLR
+277 
-284 EIPIEVPAGLD
+284 GLD

-338 WKLKKLCPVSFTT
+338 WKLKKLGPVSFTT
-351 FFDDQIDCFEVLV
+351 FFDQIDCFEVLV

-402 GKGKGKGK
+402 RKGKGKGK

-601 QSSVPTVTP
+601 QSSFPTVTP

-632 SSADLIPIAF
+632 SSADLTPIAF

-733 DPAFVGVRWLDDWAH
+733 DPAFVGVRWLDVWAH

-813 TSPKSSSGHW
+813 TSPESSSGHW

-842 KEEQKTWLNL
+842 KEEQKSWLNL